1 MSPRLVDCGRVWALA
16 GVILALLVAAP
27 AAESSVTSLRCVE
40 RAAEPCRARDSA
52 VAGGKL
58 RMRGND
64 LGGSRTVW
72 FRGGDGPGDDVSAIV
87 AERGSTRLEVRVPI
101 AANSGPVDVEGVPA
115 AENVRVTAPE
125 GVRHDTYFI
134 GDARRPSLT
143 FAATSSGPVTVEVVS
158 LEDRTVVRRLA
169 VDAQA
174 GSNAVTWDGRTA
186 DVLAPQG
193 RYEMRLEGDAE
204 GETFELLAHI
214 FPIRGAHDLGRTATN
229 GFGGGRGHNGQ
240 DMFAAC
246 GTPVV
251 AARAGKVREV
261 AYNGAA
267 GNHVV
272 ITSSVTGFDYVYM
285 HLNARPLVRE
295 GDRVDTRQP
304 LGAGRADRQ
313 RVGLPS
319 ALRAV
324 EGPGLVRG
332 RAGDRPLRAPARLG
346 RRLVNRRGLRRARR
360 PCAAAV
366 GPAVPAAARRDAAR
380 LGRSRR
386 PAA

>member
-16 GVILALLVAAP
+16 GVILALLVAAS
-27 AAESSVTSLRCVE
+27 AAEGSVTSLRCVE
-40 RAAEPCRARDSA
+40 RSAEPCRARDAA

-58 RMRGND
+58 RLRGND

-72 FRGGDGPGDDVSAIV
+72 FRGGDGPGDDVSATV
-87 AERGSTRLEVRVPI
+87 AERDSTRLDVRVPI
-101 AANSGPVDVEGVPA
+101 AARSGPVDVEGVAA

-125 GVRHDTYFI
+125 SVSRDTYFA
-134 GDARRPSLT
+134 GDSRHPSLT

-158 LEDRTVVRRLA
+158 LEDRTVVRRLT

-174 GSNAVTWDGRTA
+174 GSNAVTWDGRVA
-186 DVLAPQG
+186 DGFAPQG

-214 FPIRGAHDLGRTATN
+214 FPIRGEHDLGRTATN

-295 GDRVDTRQP
+295 GDRVTTRQP
-304 LGAGRADRQ
+304 LGEVGQTGNAWGCHLHFELWKAPGWFAGGQVIDPY
-313 RVGLPS
+313 GH
-319 ALRAV
+319 LRAW
-324 EGPGLVRG
+324 
-332 RAGDRPLRAPARLG
+332 D
-346 RRLVNRRGLRRARR
+346 
-360 PCAAAV
+360 
-366 GPAVPAAARRDAAR
+366 D
-380 LGRSRR
+380 SS
-386 PAA
+386 